1 MELLQKVSGALR
13 MSGGREDGACV
24 FLEDREPVAEIGG
37 VVLADVGR
45 DAEISTEE
53 SGTEFRD
60 EFLAG
65 IAFIAEA
72 LAAQVAVKA
81 VLGFRPVRLMPIS
94 A

>member
-13 MSGGREDGACV
+13 MSGGREDSACV
-24 FLEDREPVAEIGG
+24 ALEDREPVAEIGG

-65 IAFIAEA
+65 IAFVAEA
-72 LAAQVAVKA
+72 LADEVTGEACLMA
-81 VLGFRPVRLMPIS
+81 RPVGLMPIS